1 MKGSWDRRC
10 WRKSCPSGGGQA
22 EVGGLNWEEP
32 GLLSGLCLTHFTFA
46 ASSRPSILAHQVP
59 NAKKLKRKDQLWEKL
74 VKQGE
79 VPRDVRR
86 AQARLLNPPVAKAK
100 PGPQDTVE
108 RPFYDLWAKDSKCL
122 CCHLWVGTR
131 LSYMV
136 VRVVH
141 CTRAPCLRGGG
152 CPVAVALT
160 IFSRVTRLK
169 VVPFS
174 HVCSTFS
181 SGLS

>member
-1 MKGSWDRRC
+1 MLEEELPQWWGAGR
-10 WRKSCPSGGGQA
+10 G
-22 EVGGLNWEEP
+22 GGLNWEELGP
-32 GLLSGLCLTHFTFA
+32 FSGLCLTHFTFA

-131 LSYMV
+131 LPYMV
-136 VRVVH
+136 VQAVH
-141 CTRAPCLRGGG
+141 CTRAPCLRG

-160 IFSRVTRLK
+160 IFSRVRRLK